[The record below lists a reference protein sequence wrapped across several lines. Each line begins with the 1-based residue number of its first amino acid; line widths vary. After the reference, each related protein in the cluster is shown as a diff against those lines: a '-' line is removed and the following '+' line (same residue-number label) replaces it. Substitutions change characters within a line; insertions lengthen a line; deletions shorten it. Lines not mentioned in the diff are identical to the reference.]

1 MFQQCVIKKKDLI
14 CTLEIQI
21 IVLHNLVYRLQF
33 FVLVF
38 FLAGETKLEAMSR
51 STIKRNIE
59 GPDERLRGSS
69 GVQPLVSPLSN
80 RMILPQAAKANM
92 ELAQLM
98 VAILVRVQLWLAGS
112 SPPLQFLVYSG
123 CLEALLEPK

>member
-1 MFQQCVIKKKDLI
+1 MCYKKKDLI

-80 RMILPQAAKANM
+80 RMILPQAAKANDGTGPADGGNIGEGAVM
-92 ELAQLM
+92 AG
-98 VAILVRVQLWLAGS
+98 RVFSPSAVPGIQWMSGS
-112 SPPLQFLVYSG
+112 PFRTKV
-123 CLEALLEPK
+123 K